1 MTNHN
6 VETCRKKKMKTTMA
20 TVDAAQP
27 SQKTQ
32 KTSSYACHIYGMN
45 GHKMTNYPQFVE
57 MQRMFHGKSMTITKV
72 QLVVETQTIIRYVN
86 VVDVMLP

>member
-1 MTNHN
+1 
-6 VETCRKKKMKTTMA
+6 MA

-45 GHKMTNYPQFVE
+45 RHKMTNYPQFVE